1 MIHYLWIC
9 FQVKQFT
16 KIFADFKS
24 KRHGLYHVNVLY
36 QCSILSKS
44 KYFIFQLILNE
55 GSLLVTDT
63 RTGDKIVTNYDRG
76 MLNSRT
82 IDAS

>member
-1 MIHYLWIC
+1 MIHFLWIF
-9 FQVKQFT
+9 FQVKQLT